1 MTRLSI
7 EIALPAPLEEFVQE
21 QVTKGRYGDSA
32 AYVRDLLTHEQL
44 RHDRAGIDAMLL
56 EALESS
62 FADLSRVDFQAIRQR
77 A

>member
-7 EIALPAPLEEFVQE
+7 EITLPEPLGEFVQN

-32 AYVRDLLTHEQL
+32 AYVRDLLAHEQL
-44 RHDRAGIDAMLL
+44 RHDRAEIDAMLSD
-56 EALESS
+56 ALESS
-62 FADLSRVDFQAIRQR
+62 FTDLRDFDFQTVRQR